1 MCVCM
6 CVIVFIG
13 ISLSVAMGYPQ
24 QEIEQLDV
32 IIIFNSKNVFMQK
45 NTEE

>member
-13 ISLSVAMGYPQ
+13 ISLNVAKGYPQ
-24 QEIEQLDV
+24 QEIEQLD